1 MHELFVFFARNSKW
15 FVFAIYIVLSIMLLA
30 GGDPYHRHLYLTSAN
45 SVTASVYDVC
55 NSATGYFNLREL
67 NTDLNRRNAE
77 LQAEVLALRSRLQ
90 LEEEKTMTD
99 TMVVDSTMTPFRFI
113 VANVI
118 NNSVAR
124 PYNYLTLNKGSLDGV
139 SPEMGVIDASGV
151 VGIVSVV
158 GPHSARV
165 LSLLNPNFRLSCKL
179 KGSDSFG
186 SLVWDGRDPEVA
198 LLEELPRHTVYEPGD
213 TVVTSG
219 YSAVFP
225 PGLPVGIV
233 LDDDYQKNE
242 NFFTLKVRLLS
253 DFSAL
258 NNVQVVV
265 SRFSGEY
272 KSLEAGEAEDEE
284 RAKKAFN

>member
-1 MHELFVFFARNSKW
+1 MHELFAFFARNSKW
-15 FVFAIYIVLSIMLLA
+15 LVLAVYVVLSIMLLA

-45 SVTASVYDVC
+45 GVSASVYEFSTNV
-55 NSATGYFNLREL
+55 TGYFNLRER
-67 NTDLNRRNAE
+67 NADLNRRNAE
-77 LQAEVLALRSRLQ
+77 LQSEVLALRRRLD
-90 LEEEKTMTD
+90 LEMERLSTD
-99 TMVVDSTMTPFRFI
+99 TMPLDSTMQPFSFI

-118 NNSVAR
+118 NNSIAR
-124 PYNYLTLNKGSLDGV
+124 PFNYLTINKGSLDGV

-158 GPHSARV
+158 GRHSARV
-165 LSLLNPNFRLSCKL
+165 ISLLNPNFRLSCKL
-179 KGSDSFG
+179 RGSDNFG
-186 SLVWDGRDPEVA
+186 SLVWDGNDPEVA
-198 LLEELPRHTVYEPGD
+198 LLEELPRHTVYQPGD

-225 PGLPVGIV
+225 SGLPVGIV
-233 LDDDYQKNE
+233 MDDDYDDHE

-258 NNVQVVV
+258 SNVQVVV
-265 SRFSGEY
+265 SPLSAEA
-272 KSLEAGEAEDEE
+272 KALEAGEEQDEE